1 MPRRP
6 RKVPGAKSKPRPV
19 DRKESKIKRWDK
31 ASDIPLDDEDQF
43 HASRDKILLDGNDED
58 EDLDDDEEEVF
69 GLDLSDEESD
79 EDEPDGQQNGDDD
92 DEDIP
97 AAPTKSKSKKSK
109 KTKKSESE
117 SESEEEGWGRGRS
130 AYYSSNAA
138 QLDSDDEEANE
149 LEEQE
154 ARRLQSKT
162 RDSMQDDD
170 FGLDDVAA
178 EPILIDPIEEEQAA
192 VMESVPQDP
201 QALIRHLE
209 KTNPESLALARDWE
223 ETAERLTETRQKI
236 AEMADGPGAGM
247 AHLHYQTLLSYATA
261 LAFYLHLRSN
271 PKYARRPELLRNHP
285 VMGRL
290 LTLKQ
295 ALITLEDLGFAASD
309 SDLDDFSDEDGE
321 GDGLDEPTDMKQL
334 WALERLKGLDEGE
347 LQALLDDAGVEQEE
361 VEMEM
366 DEPRPKKRRKTST
379 EKKAKAPP
387 TPALPV
393 FDLVEPEFTTSTTER
408 RPEANDDAYG
418 EATFL
423 QHADATDKKA
433 RRKTLRFHTS
443 KIESASAR
451 RQGAR
456 SQAIGGDDDLPYREA
471 KRQTKPAPREDA
483 GADLDDSEPLPKDA
497 MDETEDAEN
506 AEGYYELVKR
516 ASKEKK
522 AKKKADYV
530 AAVAAARPD
539 FEDETTDGPRSL
551 TRAILTNRGL
561 TPRRPKSVRNPR
573 VKKREKFRKANMKV
587 SSQKAVYKGGLA
599 ETGRYDGERSG
610 ISKVIKSVRL
620 DGRASPCSHIPSSSS
635 SLHNADGPV
644 RYSPRTLSALNEH
657 RTLLFPAYVAVAAL
671 VLGIGAKLR
680 PKATKDPEPRIA
692 RDPYAWAQL
701 VASASLVAFQSTV
714 LSRRIGA
721 GSTLDNG
728 LLLATYSYVALL
740 LLVYR
745 RSVQAD
751 VVLIACFV
759 AIAYRDLYPLAT
771 YTEVPQD
778 EDEGWLMWAKCA
790 ALTISGAFVPLFRQR
805 LYTPVNPQD
814 PMEKPTDEQ
823 TSSWFSSFT
832 YLYLDT
838 LIFRAFMQG
847 GLKLDEIPV
856 LADSDSNEYLMSE
869 CLPILDPQSPTAS
882 KSLLIGIFKFYRW
895 SYTIRIAQSF
905 FMHTLQFANPVIMKG
920 LLRSL
925 ETDEPTYR
933 PWVWVILLFAA
944 PTARSLTMA
953 RYVYHSTRQRVQLEG
968 ILIQLL
974 FRHSLRLRLTSSSK
988 SEKSDSKNFL
998 GRMNNLVTTDVSK
1011 VSASNEFWIN
1021 FVVFPLQIALGMWF
1035 LYSIVGW
1042 SALVGL
1048 AIIIVTLPIPYF
1060 LANLL
1065 RKYQTASRKKT
1076 DARVQAVTESVA
1088 VLRMIKSF
1096 ALEEHI
1102 KQDIVEKRKE
1112 ELKAVWI
1119 VRLLTF
1125 LNKTTNF
1132 IIPLLIMLG
1141 TFSTYTLIMKQ
1152 KLTASIVFTALTVLD
1167 GILRPAIE
1175 RAMENVPSIV
1185 QAKVSL
1191 DRIDDFLKTSEL
1203 LDSVDDVPMEHS
1215 SKIGFQDATFSW
1227 SANAADDEFKLR
1239 AGAAVVFIPG
1249 IINVIVGPTG
1259 SGKTAMLLALLG
1271 EMHVTPI
1278 SRHAWVNLPRHEGV
1292 AYAAQQPW
1300 IENATFKQNIVFD
1313 ARVPFDEDRYKKVL
1327 HACALLP
1334 DLEIFAAGDETEI
1347 GEKGLSLSGGQR
1359 ARVSLARAIYS
1370 SAKVVLLDDIF
1381 SALDVH
1387 TAKWIVKHCF
1397 SSDLVKGRT
1406 VILVT
1411 HHISLVRP
1419 ICGHVVAIASDGSIS
1434 QGSVERIHV
1443 EEDPIVD
1450 EEQATA
1456 ASEESNDVSKSVDAS
1471 RGKLIVAEKAK
1482 KGMVGWSSY
1491 ALYFGNLST
1500 HPALFMGLVI
1510 ALLGLN
1516 EATSA
1521 FQAWWLGYWSR
1532 QYAERPTEDVN
1543 APYYLNI
1550 YSGSAFVAMVLYIA
1564 SLALFASGALRAIRI
1579 VHEKLIAAIMGT
1591 TFRWLDTTPMSRV
1604 ITRATQDTNKV
1615 DGNFT
1620 NLIVY
1625 SLEKTVGIVAKF
1637 VAVMIISPSFLLPGV
1652 LVTAISAAAG
1662 WVYLKAQMPLQ
1673 REMSSARSPMIAHFS
1688 AAIAGL
1694 TSIRAYGVQ
1703 SLFLKE
1709 SAVRIDLF
1717 SRPAI
1722 SFWNLNRWITVRSD
1736 TFGAVYS
1743 AALGWYLLM
1752 GPASDQ
1758 DAANVGFSL
1767 TMAMSMTGMILWWVR
1782 GINNLQLE
1790 ANSLERIEEYIEI
1803 EQESKPT
1810 PSAAPPAYWPA
1821 SGQVTAENLSARYSL
1836 DGPEVLRNINFR
1848 IESGERIGIVGRT
1861 GSGKSS
1867 LTLALLRFIPTEGEI
1882 RYDTLPVTKI
1892 NLDALRSNI
1901 TVIPQVPEL
1910 LAGTI
1915 RANLDPFGAHEDA
1928 ALNDALRGAGLFSLR
1943 IDGETSGLTL
1953 DSVVDREGSNLS
1965 LGERQIVAMARA
1977 IVRRTPLVVL
1987 DEATSAIDFETDAL
2001 IQRTLRTEF
2010 QGTTVISVAHRLQSV
2025 MDYDRIMVL
2034 DAGSMVEFGS
2044 PKELVAK
2051 EKGLLRAMVEESAD
2065 RDVLRAMASGKH
2077 H

>member
-1 MPRRP
+1 MPM
-6 RKVPGAKSKPRPV
+6 
-19 DRKESKIKRWDK
+19 
-31 ASDIPLDDEDQF
+31 DQ
-43 HASRDKILLDGNDED
+43 
-58 EDLDDDEEEVF
+58 
-69 GLDLSDEESD
+69 
-79 EDEPDGQQNGDDD
+79 
-92 DEDIP
+92 
-97 AAPTKSKSKKSK
+97 
-109 KTKKSESE
+109 
-117 SESEEEGWGRGRS
+117 
-130 AYYSSNAA
+130 
-138 QLDSDDEEANE
+138 
-149 LEEQE
+149 
-154 ARRLQSKT
+154 
-162 RDSMQDDD
+162 
-170 FGLDDVAA
+170 
-178 EPILIDPIEEEQAA
+178 
-192 VMESVPQDP
+192 
-201 QALIRHLE
+201 
-209 KTNPESLALARDWE
+209 
-223 ETAERLTETRQKI
+223 
-236 AEMADGPGAGM
+236 
-247 AHLHYQTLLSYATA
+247 
-261 LAFYLHLRSN
+261 
-271 PKYARRPELLRNHP
+271 
-285 VMGRL
+285 
-290 LTLKQ
+290 
-295 ALITLEDLGFAASD
+295 
-309 SDLDDFSDEDGE
+309 
-321 GDGLDEPTDMKQL
+321 
-334 WALERLKGLDEGE
+334 
-347 LQALLDDAGVEQEE
+347 
-361 VEMEM
+361 
-366 DEPRPKKRRKTST
+366 
-379 EKKAKAPP
+379 
-387 TPALPV
+387 
-393 FDLVEPEFTTSTTER
+393 
-408 RPEANDDAYG
+408 
-418 EATFL
+418 
-423 QHADATDKKA
+423 
-433 RRKTLRFHTS
+433 
-443 KIESASAR
+443 
-451 RQGAR
+451 
-456 SQAIGGDDDLPYREA
+456 
-471 KRQTKPAPREDA
+471 
-483 GADLDDSEPLPKDA
+483 
-497 MDETEDAEN
+497 
-506 AEGYYELVKR
+506 
-516 ASKEKK
+516 
-522 AKKKADYV
+522 
-530 AAVAAARPD
+530 
-539 FEDETTDGPRSL
+539 
-551 TRAILTNRGL
+551 
-561 TPRRPKSVRNPR
+561 
-573 VKKREKFRKANMKV
+573 
-587 SSQKAVYKGGLA
+587 
-599 ETGRYDGERSG
+599 
-610 ISKVIKSVRL
+610 
-620 DGRASPCSHIPSSSS
+620 
-635 SLHNADGPV
+635 
-644 RYSPRTLSALNEH
+644 
-657 RTLLFPAYVAVAAL
+657 TLLFPAYVAAAAL

-680 PKATKDPEPRIA
+680 PKATKDPEPRIS

-714 LSRRIGA
+714 LSRHIGA
-721 GSTLDNG
+721 GSTLDNN
-728 LLLATYSYVALL
+728 
-740 LLVYR
+740 
-745 RSVQAD
+745 

-759 AIAYRDLYPLAT
+759 AIAFRDLYPFAT

-778 EDEGWLMWAKCA
+778 ADEGWLMWAKCA
-790 ALTISGAFVPLFRQR
+790 ALMISGAFVPLFRQR

-856 LADSDSNEYLMSE
+856 LADSDSNEYLMSQ
-869 CLPILDPQSPTAS
+869 CLPILDPRSPTAS

-895 SYTIRIAQSF
+895 SYIIRIAQSF

-925 ETDEPTYR
+925 ETDQPTYR
-933 PWVWVILLFAA
+933 PWVWVMLLFAA

-988 SEKSDSKNFL
+988 SEKADSKNFL

-1096 ALEEHI
+1096 ALEEHT
-1102 KQDIVEKRKE
+1102 KQNIVEKRKE
-1112 ELKAVWI
+1112 ELKAVWT

-1141 TFSTYTLIMKQ
+1141 TFSTYTLVMKQ

-1175 RAMENVPSIV
+1175 RAMENVPSVV

-1191 DRIDDFLKTSEL
+1191 DRIDEFLKTSEL
-1203 LDSVDDVPMEHS
+1203 LDSVDEIPMEHS

-1227 SANAADDEFKLR
+1227 SVNATDDEFKLR
-1239 AGAAVVFIPG
+1239 AGAAVVFNPG
-1249 IINVIVGPTG
+1249 VINVIVGPTG

-1271 EMHVTPI
+1271 EMHVTPS
-1278 SRHAWVNLPRHEGV
+1278 SRHAWVNLPRHQGV

-1313 ARVPFDEDRYKKVL
+1313 TRVPFDEDRYKKVL

-1334 DLEIFAAGDETEI
+1334 DLEIFAAGDETEVCPLHPHPPAFAYSTQDWR
-1347 GEKGLSLSGGQR
+1347 KSLSGGQR

-1370 SAKVVLLDDIF
+1370 SAKVLLLDDVF

-1411 HHISLVRP
+1411 HHISLIRP
-1419 ICGHVVAIASDGSIS
+1419 ICGHVVAITSDGSIS

-1443 EEDPIVD
+1443 EEDPIVE

-1456 ASEESNDVSKSVDAS
+1456 VSEESKDVSKSVDAS

-1532 QYAERPTEDVN
+1532 QYTDRPTEDVN

-1673 REMSSARSPMIAHFS
+1673 REMVIVSRVVPEPDLTKPKWQSSARSPMIAHFS

-1694 TSIRAYGVQ
+1694 TSIRAYGAQ

-1717 SRPAI
+1717 SRPAV

-1790 ANSLERIEEYIEI
+1790 ANNLERIEEYIEI
-1803 EQESKPT
+1803 EQEPNPT
-1810 PSAAPPAYWPA
+1810 PSAVPPAYWPA
-1821 SGQVTAENLSARYSL
+1821 SGQVIAENLSARYSL

-1882 RYDTLPVTKI
+1882 RYDTLPVNKI

-1928 ALNDALRGAGLFSLR
+1928 ALNEALRGAGLFSLR

-2025 MDYDRIMVL
+2025 MDYDRVMVL
-2034 DAGSMVEFGS
+2034 DAGSIVEFGA

-2065 RDVLRAMASGKH
+2065 RDVLLAMAGGKH